1 MFERKTT
8 LPSWVS
14 DEVNLQEHKSRIYNV
29 LDIKNYLL
37 RKHKVLLRKDFQYKE
52 NTFETAK
59 VLLNVLKTILNTH
72 ISYCIGNPVSIS
84 GNENVVTVFNKIYKK
99 GNYHNI
105 DYMVTK
111 DLYTYGNA
119 FEYPYLDNNG
129 VIRSKIIANEDSF
142 PVYDEDYN
150 YTHFIEYWQD
160 ALTSNSTYIIYYP
173 DRVDTY
179 KNSLLVDS
187 KINLSGLPIC
197 YIAMDKSAYNHFGDS
212 MMNDLIPIMDKIE
225 ELLSCVNDTTKT
237 LLLSPIGVVTGQ
249 RIDESIPK
257 EIVGAVLNLEEGA
270 TFNYPSLSLDYNNIK
285 MLLNTYIEELYA
297 VAGVPSIIFGQS
309 NAANLSETSLKLLF
323 SSTQN
328 KASQMVYSLK
338 EGMFKRIEYIRKLIK
353 TQGQVFSDDDFDSLD
368 FTFSPSRPVDNKN
381 LMEELEIQYKM
392 GAISRRTIID
402 ISPHTNDTA
411 MEISRIEEEQAALKD
426 NTTDNTLSSNTDK
439 TNTTINN
446 KSGE

>member
-1 MFERKTT
+1 MLDRKITI
-8 LPSWVS
+8 PSWVG
-14 DEVNLQEHKSRIYNV
+14 DEVNLPEHQSRICNV

-52 NTFETAK
+52 DIFETAK

-84 GNENVVTVFNKIYKK
+84 GNENVVTAFNKIYKK
-99 GNYHNI
+99 GNYHNV
-105 DYMVTK
+105 DYTITK

-129 VIRSKIIANEDSF
+129 VIRSKVIANEDSF
-142 PVYDEDYN
+142 PVYDDDYN
-150 YTHFIEYWQD
+150 YNHFVEHWQD
-160 ALTSNSTYIIYYP
+160 ALTSNSTHIVYYP

-197 YIAMDKSAYNHFGDS
+197 YTAMDKSAYNHFGDS

-225 ELLSCVNDTTKT
+225 ELLSCVDDTTKT

-285 MLLNTYIEELYA
+285 MLLNTYIEEMYA
-297 VAGVPSIIFGQS
+297 IGCIPSVVFGQS
-309 NAANLSETSLKLLF
+309 NVANLSETSLKLLF
-323 SSTQN
+323 SSTDY
-328 KASQMVYSLK
+328 KAKQMIYSLK
-338 EGMFKRIEYIRKLIK
+338 EGMFKRIEYIRKLMK

-381 LMEELEIQYKM
+381 LMEELKMQYEM

-411 MEISRIEEEQAALKD
+411 MEISRIEEESAALKE
-426 NTTDNTLSSNTDK
+426 NTTDDVLSSNTDK

-446 KSGE
+446 KSEE